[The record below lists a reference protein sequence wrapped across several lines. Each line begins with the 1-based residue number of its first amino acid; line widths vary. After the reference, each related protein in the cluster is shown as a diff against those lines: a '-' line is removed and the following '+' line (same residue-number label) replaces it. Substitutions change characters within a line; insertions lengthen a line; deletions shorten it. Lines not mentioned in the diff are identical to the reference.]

1 MLKNIMV
8 KINSWSV
15 YRLLGPTGLCA
26 GAAFMEVFGGKT
38 IVVQARAIPEGMDA
52 VESRR
57 TEKIIVVVESCVCPV
72 EELVYGR

>member
-1 MLKNIMV
+1 ML
-8 KINSWSV
+8 
-15 YRLLGPTGLCA
+15 
-26 GAAFMEVFGGKT
+26 VFGGKT

-72 EELVYGR
+72 EELVYRYVICIVYWVTGVAPNFIVSGYTN